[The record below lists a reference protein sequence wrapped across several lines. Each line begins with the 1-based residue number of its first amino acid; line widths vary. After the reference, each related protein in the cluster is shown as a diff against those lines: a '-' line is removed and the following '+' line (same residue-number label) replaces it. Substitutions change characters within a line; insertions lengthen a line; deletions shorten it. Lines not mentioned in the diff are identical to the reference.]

1 MLGIY
6 DILLVLIEYVKQ
18 DSASSFSFTSSN
30 AFVTWRPKLG
40 VDDYS
45 ISSRSIIGFNLS
57 HSSHIFE
64 DRFFLVTH
72 VNPGARAII
81 CGVAN
86 GVKGRCTD
94 LLSKYWTKGHFLMEN
109 NFFVYS
115 EKDLSEE
122 FR

>member
-57 HSSHIFE
+57 HSSHIF
-64 DRFFLVTH
+64 
-72 VNPGARAII
+72 
-81 CGVAN
+81 
-86 GVKGRCTD
+86 
-94 LLSKYWTKGHFLMEN
+94 
-109 NFFVYS
+109 
-115 EKDLSEE
+115 
-122 FR
+122 